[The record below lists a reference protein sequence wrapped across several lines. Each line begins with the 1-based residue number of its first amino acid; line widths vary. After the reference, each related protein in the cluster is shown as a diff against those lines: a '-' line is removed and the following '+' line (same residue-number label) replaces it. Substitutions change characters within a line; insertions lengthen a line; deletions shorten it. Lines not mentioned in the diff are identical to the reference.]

1 MLVALGS
8 LAAAQSEG
16 TLATAKASVHL
27 LNYAASHPDASILF
41 HASNM
46 CLHIH
51 SDASYLSESK
61 ARSRAGGIF
70 FLSSIPSTVNP
81 APSPA
86 LNGPI
91 HIVSSILRNI
101 MASAT
106 EAEVGACFHNAQ
118 DAISI
123 RTTLEELGW
132 PQPTTPIQVNNS
144 CAAGIINDIVKQ
156 RRSKAINMR
165 FYWVRDRVNQG
176 QFRVHWRPGHQN
188 LADYFTK
195 HFLPKHHQEMRS
207 TYLHEPS
214 ETHPASRASP
224 GAQSQ
229 RPPAVP
235 TE

>member
-70 FLSSIPSTVNP
+70 FLSSKPSTVTP
-81 APSPA
+81 APTSS

-91 HIVSSILRNI
+91 HIVSSILWNI

-106 EAEVGACFHNAQ
+106 EAKVVL
-118 DAISI
+118 S
-123 RTTLEELGW
+123 
-132 PQPTTPIQVNNS
+132 
-144 CAAGIINDIVKQ
+144 
-156 RRSKAINMR
+156 
-165 FYWVRDRVNQG
+165 
-176 QFRVHWRPGHQN
+176 
-188 LADYFTK
+188 
-195 HFLPKHHQEMRS
+195 
-207 TYLHEPS
+207 
-214 ETHPASRASP
+214 
-224 GAQSQ
+224 
-229 RPPAVP
+229 
-235 TE
+235 